1 MKKTLLST
9 FLFIL
14 FLLFLAISYLSF
26 FGYETDRFNKIIK
39 SEFKKSNDDINL
51 DFERISILLDV
62 KKLVLFVKFINP
74 NLSYLKTSIP
84 LKSLRTNID
93 VGFLT
98 EKKFVIKKIVL
109 ATKYLDLNK
118 FKPLLKKTDLK
129 EESFKNIKKAR
140 FQIKDLTL
148 EFDENFKLKDNYS
161 VSGDINTANIKIT
174 DEYEINNLIA
184 NFVYENKSFYF
195 NEISW
200 SFNNSKNSK
209 REFFNG
215 ELNLKQTYTGNYDVD
230 LRFKTKNFSSLPKI
244 PIINYSFI
252 KDNVSEVKTKF
263 SINKNRTIFFK
274 NLKIED
280 KDNEF
285 QAKSLRLDKDY
296 NLINFKEIY
305 AKTSVDNSVNNQ
317 FKIIN
322 KDKISIEGNIFDAKM
337 LIKELSKDDKK
348 NKFLKRISKDIK
360 IDFNKILKGAK
371 FPIKNFS
378 LVGKIN
384 KGQFEKILAK
394 SDFSDNKHL
403 DIELKKEK
411 KADSKILEVHSDI
424 AVPLLSDYKFFQG
437 LEGGNL
443 SYVSKFNKK
452 NSSNILTINNFKL
465 NKAPA
470 LAKLLTLADLKGL
483 TDTLKG
489 EEGISF
495 DEMVIKYDSNN
506 AKMDI
511 KEIFMIGPSIS
522 ILIEGY
528 VEKKSGL
535 VSLRGTLVP
544 AKTLNSIISKIPLV
558 GKILVGN
565 KVGEGVFGISFKI
578 KGLPNDLKT
587 TVNPVKTLTPRFI
600 TRAIEAT
607 KKVGKKKDA
616 KQQ

>member
-1 MKKTLLST
+1 MKKTVFST

-14 FLLFLAISYLSF
+14 FLLFAAISYLSF
-26 FGYETDRFNKIIK
+26 FGHETDRFNKIIK
-39 SEFKKSNDDINL
+39 SEVKKFDNNIDL
-51 DFERISILLDV
+51 DFEKISILLDI

-74 NLSYLKTSIP
+74 NLNYSQISIP
-84 LKSLRTNID
+84 LKSLRTD
-93 VGFLT
+93 VDLEFLT
-98 EKKFVIKKIVL
+98 QKKLVIKKIIL
-109 ATKYLDLNK
+109 ATKYIDFNKIKSLLN
-118 FKPLLKKTDLK
+118 KTDLK
-129 EESFKNIKKAR
+129 EENFKNIKSAR
-140 FQIKDLTL
+140 LQIKDLKL

-161 VSGDINTANIKIT
+161 VSGDINTVDIKIS
-174 DEYEINNLIA
+174 DEYEISNLIT
-184 NFVYENKSFYF
+184 NFLYEKKSLYL

-200 SFNNSKNSK
+200 NFNDSKNTE

-230 LRFKTKNFSSLPKI
+230 LRFKAKNVSSLPKI
-244 PIINYSFI
+244 AIMNYSFG
-252 KDNVSEVKTKF
+252 KGSVSEVKTKF
-263 SINKNRTIFFK
+263 SINKNKSIFFK
-274 NLKIED
+274 NLKIENR
-280 KDNEF
+280 DNEF
-285 QAKSLRLDKDY
+285 KVKDLHLDKDY
-296 NLINFKEIY
+296 NLINFKEIHV
-305 AKTSVDNSVNNQ
+305 KTSIDNNINNE

-322 KDKISIEGNIFDAKM
+322 KDKISIKGKVFDAKM
-337 LIKELSKDDKK
+337 LIKELSKDSKK
-348 NKFLKRISKDIK
+348 NKFFKGISKDIK
-360 IDFNKILKGAK
+360 IDFNRILKGAK

-384 KGQFEKILAK
+384 KGEFEKILAK
-394 SDFSDNKHL
+394 SDLSDSKYL
-403 DIELKKEK
+403 DISLKKQK
-411 KADSKILEVHSDI
+411 KTDSKILEVYSDI
-424 AVPLLSDYKFFQG
+424 AVLLLNDYKFFQG

-443 SYVSKFNKK
+443 IYVSKFNKK
-452 NSSNILTINNFKL
+452 NSSNVLTINNFKL
-465 NKAPA
+465 NKAPT

-489 EEGISF
+489 DGIAF
-495 DEMVIKYDSNN
+495 DTLAIKYESNP

-535 VSLRGTLVP
+535 ISLRGTLVP
-544 AKTLNSIISKIPLV
+544 AKTLNTIISKIPLV
-558 GKILVGN
+558 GNILVGS

-600 TRAIEAT
+600 TRALEA
-607 KKVGKKKDA
+607 VKKKGT